1 MAGADPT
8 GSFSEASFRS
18 NIKLVMKMASPNTV
32 EPTTFRW
39 VVEQTYATADPAG
52 SPYDWTESPASHA
65 TPITITDLA
74 VDCAVQFGGDASSTT
89 EAGEIDQLSAVITM
103 LDVDQE
109 ALVAHGGRMPD
120 QVLLKGLVYNVDFIP
135 APVALFSVDVFTI
148 YCSTEDAQG

>member
-1 MAGADPT
+1 
-8 GSFSEASFRS
+8 
-18 NIKLVMKMASPNTV
+18 
-32 EPTTFRW
+32 
-39 VVEQTYATADPAG
+39 VEQTYATADPAG

-89 EAGEIDQLSAVITM
+89 EAGEIDQLSAILTL

-120 QVLLKGLVYNVDFIP
+120 QVLLKGLVYGIDFCP
-135 APVALFSVDVFTI
+135 APVALFSVDVWTL
-148 YCSTEDAQG
+148 YCSTVDAEG